1 MYVAAALVRTAR
13 RQADLTQAELANR
26 LGRSQATVASLER
39 PGANPTVSTLDNAL
53 RATGQRLELR
63 AVPHHVNVDE
73 TLIARNLRRSPAE
86 RLAAF
91 ETAHAEV
98 RELRHL
104 MERRRD
110 AG

>member
-1 MYVAAALVRTAR
+1 MDAAPALLRTAR
-13 RQADLTQAELANR
+13 RQAGLTQAELASR
-26 LGRSQATVASLER
+26 LGKSQATVASLER
-39 PGANPTVSTLDNAL
+39 PGANPTVATLDNAL

-63 AVPHHVNVDE
+63 AAPHEVNVDE
-73 TLIARNLRRSPAE
+73 TLIARNLRLSPRE

-98 RELRHL
+98 RELRRL